1 MTENKEPIGSIS
13 EEFELLERHILI
25 LKTVK
30 FNQPVGLIRLSEMT
44 GIPKHKVRYSLK
56 LLEKEGIIMAT
67 PGGATV
73 TDRYDDFLKNISEY
87 VKGLYSKVEELL
99 SQIRCPRHR
108 IG

>member
-1 MTENKEPIGSIS
+1 MADEKEPIGSIS
-13 EEFELLERHILI
+13 EEFALLERHIMI

-30 FNQPVGLIRLSEMT
+30 FNQPIGLIKLSAMT

-56 LLEKEGIIMAT
+56 LLEKEGIIKAT
-67 PGGATV
+67 QDGAVV

-99 SQIRCPRHR
+99 SQI
-108 IG
+108 

>member
-1 MTENKEPIGSIS
+1 MTDRKEPIGSIS

-25 LKTVK
+25 LRTVK
-30 FNQPVGLIRLSEMT
+30 IHQPVGLIRLSEMT

-56 LLEKEGIIMAT
+56 LLEKEGIIVAT

-73 TDRYDDFLKNISEY
+73 TAGYDDFLRNISEY
-87 VKGLYSKVEELL
+87 VRGLYAKVEELQ
-99 SQIRCPRHR
+99 SQIDCPGRQ

>member
-1 MTENKEPIGSIS
+1 MAEEKEPIGSIS
-13 EEFELLERHILI
+13 EEFALLERHIMI

-30 FNQPVGLIRLSEMT
+30 LNQPIGLIKLSAMT

-67 PGGATV
+67 QEGAMV
-73 TDRYDDFLKNISEY
+73 TEKYDEFLKNISEY

-99 SQIRCPRHR
+99 SQI
-108 IG
+108 